1 MRKICLTVEYD
12 GTEYCGYQMQS
23 NVPTV
28 QGAIES
34 AIFKLCGERVRTV
47 AAGRTDAKVHALGQI
62 VSFFTSSSI
71 PDERFAMALNTKLPS
86 DIHVRRSFS
95 VRDDFNPRFDAIG
108 KMYRYLVCLKNEDD
122 PGECMLRN
130 RACIYDGALD
140 HEEMKRACA
149 LLIGE
154 HDFASFCSSGSS
166 VKTTTRNVTRFELST
181 FKDPFLGHTF
191 LSFEVEAN
199 GFLYNMVRIMVSTVM
214 EVGMGRLGLDEV
226 SRILDGA
233 DRRLAPPPMPPQGL
247 YLVKVD
253 YDLMT

>member
-1 MRKICLTVEYD
+1 MRKIYLTVEYD

-47 AAGRTDAKVHALGQI
+47 AAGRTDAKVHALGQV

-71 PDERFAMALNTKLPS
+71 PDERFAVALNTKLPS

-108 KMYRYLVCLKNEDD
+108 KMYRYLVCLKSEYD
-122 PGECMLRN
+122 PGDCMLRN
-130 RACIYDGALD
+130 RACIYEGAPDL
-140 HEEMKRACA
+140 EEMKRACV
-149 LLIGE
+149 LLTGE

-199 GFLYNMVRIMVSTVM
+199 GFLYNMVRIMVSTIM

>member
-47 AAGRTDAKVHALGQI
+47 AAGRTDAKVHALGQV

-71 PDERFAMALNTKLPS
+71 PDERFAVALNTK
-86 DIHVRRSFS
+86 
-95 VRDDFNPRFDAIG
+95 
-108 KMYRYLVCLKNEDD
+108 
-122 PGECMLRN
+122 
-130 RACIYDGALD
+130 
-140 HEEMKRACA
+140 
-149 LLIGE
+149 
-154 HDFASFCSSGSS
+154 FCSSGSS

-199 GFLYNMVRIMVSTVM
+199 GFLYNMVWIMVSTVM
-214 EVGMGRLGLDEV
+214 EVGIGRLGLDEV